1 MDKCSY
7 FIKNKA
13 IFGSHPTQEEVDILE
28 NKGVRYFVDLTH
40 ENEKNIVAPYTTR
53 YTYIK
58 YSIPDHNIPQDCKS
72 FIKFVIKISNII
84 KNLKNITISEDKHIS
99 EILYIHCRGGHGRSG
114 VVVASILCHIFN
126 IDTDDSLELTTMY
139 HNNRIVM
146 KDKWRRIGS
155 PQTISQKSFVKKIFE
170 PIYFYHNYR
179 SGLSS
184 GFSNF
189 SPHPIYIKD
198 IGTFPTAEAAF
209 QCHKNIN
216 DKEYVYKQLNAK
228 SPSISKNLGRNVE
241 LSPEWNDVQ
250 LEIMEMIL
258 KLKLEQYP
266 EIKESLLSTGLRP
279 IIEYK
284 RNDCFWSDK
293 NCSSSKNIVGKL
305 LMKIRN
311 EFYENE
317 DIE

>member
-13 IFGSHPTQEEVDILE
+13 IFGSHPKQEEVDVLE
-28 NKGVRYFVDLTH
+28 KKGVRYFVDLTH
-40 ENEKNIVAPYTTR
+40 ENEKNIVVPYTTQ

-58 YSIPDHNIPQDCKS
+58 YSIPDHNIPQDFRS
-72 FIKFVIKISNII
+72 FNRFIIKISKII
-84 KNLKNITISEDKHIS
+84 KNLKTITVSEDKQIS

-139 HNNRIVM
+139 HNNRVVM
-146 KDKWRRIGS
+146 KDKWRKIGS
-155 PQTISQKSFVKKIFE
+155 PQTINQKFFVKKIFE
-170 PIYFYHNYR
+170 PIYFYHNYS
-179 SGLSS
+179 SGISS

-189 SPHPIYIKD
+189 SHHSVYIEK
-198 IGTFPTAEAAF
+198 IGLFPTAEAAF
-209 QCHKNIN
+209 QAHKNI
-216 DKEYVYKQLNAK
+216 DDEEYVHKQLNSR
-228 SPSISKNLGRNVE
+228 SPSISKNLGRTVQ
-241 LSPEWNDVQ
+241 LSPKWNDIQ

-258 KLKLEQYP
+258 KLKLEQHP
-266 EIKESLLSTGLRP
+266 EIKQNLLSTGLRP

-284 RNDCFWSDK
+284 RNNSFWSDK

-317 DIE
+317 LE